1 MSRGLAGPKQLRRL
15 LDAVMSL
22 GTDLELGVVLRRLT
36 EAAVELVDCRYG
48 ALGVLDHTRTHLT
61 DFITVGLDEASRS
74 EIGELPKGHG
84 ILGMLIVEP
93 RPLRLPDLSEH
104 PESFGFP
111 PNHPPM
117 TSFLGVPVFVGG
129 LAYGNLYLTDKA
141 DGEVF
146 SDIDEELAVALASAA
161 GAAIEKARLHARV
174 RELDVIED
182 RERIARDLHDTVI
195 QRLFA
200 TGLSL
205 QGAARLAEPLP
216 EVVQRIQRSVDDL
229 DQVVRQVRSAIFELH
244 ANEAAA
250 DGLRRRLMSIG
261 DEVADALG
269 FAPTFHFEGPI
280 DTGVSDEVAA
290 HVVAVVGEALAN
302 IARHAASPSASATV
316 TLADDRLVVVVD
328 DAGTGPGPARPGGRG
343 VGNMVE
349 RAQHLAGTCAI
360 TSRPGGGTRVVW
372 SVPVA

>member
-1 MSRGLAGPKQLRRL
+1 MSGGLAGPKQLRRL

-36 EAAVELVDCRYG
+36 EAAVDLVDARYG
-48 ALGVLDHTRTHLT
+48 ALGVLDPTRTHLS
-61 DFITVGLDEASRS
+61 DFITVGLDDAQRA

-84 ILGMLIVEP
+84 ILGLLIVDP

-104 PESFGFP
+104 PDSFGFP

-117 TSFLGVPVFVGG
+117 TSFLGVSVFVGG

-141 DGEVF
+141 DGGVF
-146 SDIDEELAVALASAA
+146 TDIDVELAVALASAA

-216 EVVQRIQRSVDDL
+216 EVVRRIHQSVDDL
-229 DQVVRQVRSAIFELH
+229 DAVVRQVRSSIFELH
-244 ANEAAA
+244 AAEASS
-250 DGLRRRLMSIG
+250 DGLRRRLMAIG
-261 DEVADALG
+261 DDVAEALG

-280 DTGVSDEVAA
+280 DTGVSDEVGA
-290 HVVAVVGEALAN
+290 HVEAVVGEALAN
-302 IARHAASPSASATV
+302 VARHAASPSASTSV
-316 TLADDRLVVVVD
+316 TLSGGRLTVLVD
-328 DAGTGPGPARPGGRG
+328 DAGTGPGPVRVGGRG
-343 VGNMVE
+343 LDNMAA
-349 RAQHLAGTCAI
+349 RATQLAGSCTI
-360 TSRPGGGTRVVW
+360 TTRPGGGTRVTW